1 MLYFGSMIMKKSK
14 IIFTFNA
21 PWVLCFA
28 IASLAALGL
37 GILTGGQTN
46 RMLFSVYRSSFLN
59 PLAYVRLFCHV
70 MGHTTF
76 GHYVSNMA
84 LILALGPIVEE
95 RHGSWK
101 LLFMFAIT
109 AIVSGLFHI
118 FFGGNSMLMGASGIV
133 YMLIFL
139 ASTAG
144 ARSGEIPLTLVAVA
158 CLYLTQEILGGL
170 FSASDVS
177 HLSHIVGGIC
187 GAAMGLFWHR

>member
-1 MLYFGSMIMKKSK
+1 MRKSK

-21 PWVLCFA
+21 PWILCFA
-28 IASLAALGL
+28 ILSGTALLL
-37 GILTGGQTN
+37 GNLTGGETN
-46 RMLFSVYRSSFLN
+46 RMIFSVYRSSFLS
-59 PLAYVRLFCHV
+59 PLAYIRLLCHV

-76 GHYVSNMA
+76 SHYVSNMA

-101 LLFMFAIT
+101 LMFMFAFT
-109 AIVSGLFHI
+109 AVISGLFHI

-158 CLYLTQEILGGL
+158 ALYLTQEILGGL
-170 FSASDVS
+170 FSADDIS
-177 HLSHIVGGIC
+177 HLSHIVGGLC
-187 GAAMGLFWHR
+187 GAAMGLIWHR

>member
-1 MLYFGSMIMKKSK
+1 MKKSK
-14 IIFTFNA
+14 IVFTFNA
-21 PWVLCFA
+21 PWILCFA
-28 IASLAALGL
+28 ILSLGALGL
-37 GILTGGQTN
+37 GILSGGQTN
-46 RMLFSVYRSSFLN
+46 RMIFSVYRSSFLN
-59 PLAYVRLFCHV
+59 PMAFVRLFCHV

-76 GHYVSNMA
+76 SHYVSNMA

-101 LLFMFAIT
+101 LLFMFAVT
-109 AIVSGLFHI
+109 AVVSGLFHI
-118 FFGGNSMLMGASGIV
+118 FFGGNSMLMGASGLV

-144 ARSGEIPLTLVAVA
+144 ARSGEIPLTLVVVA
-158 CLYLTQEILGGL
+158 ALYLTQEILGGL
-170 FSASDVS
+170 FSAGDVS